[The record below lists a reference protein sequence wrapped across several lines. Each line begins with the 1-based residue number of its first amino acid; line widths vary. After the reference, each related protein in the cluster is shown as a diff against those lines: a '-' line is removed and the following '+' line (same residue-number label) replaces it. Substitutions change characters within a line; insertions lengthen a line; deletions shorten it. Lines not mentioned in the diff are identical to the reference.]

1 MKRVRRRNPTPFFFF
16 SLKTVRI
23 SNNLATLSLSLLI
36 TLNVAASIQQAL
48 YTNNTTETE
57 LSPNGASIAFAKT
70 SSGADPDQT
79 SAAFLRTFANEISH
93 LVRILFRLYI
103 LPVQN
108 KYMIYAIIFFKTITV
123 KYLELSNHDP

>member
-93 LVRILFRLYI
+93 LVRTFLKTSIFYSIPKALCRVYNGAGNFGSDILGFCNFL
-103 LPVQN
+103 
-108 KYMIYAIIFFKTITV
+108 
-123 KYLELSNHDP
+123 